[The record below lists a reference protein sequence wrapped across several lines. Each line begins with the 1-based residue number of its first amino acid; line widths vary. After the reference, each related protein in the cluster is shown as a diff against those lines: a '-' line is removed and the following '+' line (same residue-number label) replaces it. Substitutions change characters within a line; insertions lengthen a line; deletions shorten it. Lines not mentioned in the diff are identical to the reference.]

1 MNRLN
6 SVVIKLWLTIILIV
20 ATVLILLSVSL
31 ITFIQY
37 YFTQET
43 ENSIKEDTK
52 RISSLVEE
60 SKNKSL
66 AIQNS
71 QTLID
76 NPGGLIIMSNMD
88 DKPDSSYKNTKIQ
101 MFNEIK
107 KKQ

>member
-43 ENSIKEDTK
+43 ENSIKEDAK
-52 RISSLVEE
+52 RISSLVEK
-60 SKNKSL
+60 SK
-66 AIQNS
+66 
-71 QTLID
+71 
-76 NPGGLIIMSNMD
+76 
-88 DKPDSSYKNTKIQ
+88 
-101 MFNEIK
+101 
-107 KKQ
+107 